1 MGWLYAYSFTFKEN
15 TNTWKNFTLMEKLFM
30 NNFGLVFVG
39 IPFTPEHSRQLTTW
53 LSTSLLHPQLEQ
65 AVRLTEQAPT

>member
-1 MGWLYAYSFTFKEN
+1 
-15 TNTWKNFTLMEKLFM
+15 MEKLFM